1 MALPADYRI
10 VAVNSTGVSIDAGL
24 LVADIK
30 PYSGDGSGGLSHGA
44 EQSASNA
51 SPVSAGSS
59 VTLVS
64 VLGSTAVGL
73 NGNVNGN
80 LSTNG
85 SAPSGD
91 VEWYVE
97 RSTDGG
103 ATYERDPTPIAV
115 LNYSSLADKST
126 TISA

>member
-44 EQSASNA
+44 EQSASNG
-51 SPVSAGSS
+51 SSVSGGSS

-64 VLGSTAVGL
+64 VSGSTAVGL

-85 SAPSGD
+85 STPSGD
-91 VEWYVE
+91 VEWYIE

-103 ATYERDPTPIAV
+103 STYERDPTPIAV
-115 LNYSSLADKST
+115 LNFTSKTDKST

>member
-30 PYSGDGSGGLSHGA
+30 PYSGDGSGGLSHGV
-44 EQSASNA
+44 EQSASNG
-51 SPVSAGSS
+51 SSVSAGSS

-64 VLGSTAVGL
+64 VSGSTAVGL

-80 LSTNG
+80 LSTIG
-85 SAPSGD
+85 STPSGD
-91 VEWYVE
+91 VEWYIE

-103 ATYERDPTPIAV
+103 STYERDPTPIGL
-115 LNYSSLADKST
+115 LNYSSKTDKST
-126 TISA
+126 TIAA